1 MKLRQK
7 IGLGLIGTGLIGL
20 GVEAVRKI
28 RKRRA
33 QRKLDL
39 AQDRID
45 RAVKNSE
52 TEILKIEDISKELE
66 ELTKS
71 KLEAYPPKEGESFEE
86 WIERAFE
93 GQIDLDKELEIDP

>member
-20 GVEAVRKI
+20 GVEAVREI

-33 QRKLDL
+33 QRKLAL
-39 AQDRID
+39 AQDRIA
-45 RAVKNSE
+45 RAAENSKVE
-52 TEILKIEDISKELE
+52 VLKVDDISKELE
-66 ELTKS
+66 ELTKN
-71 KLEAYPPKEGESFEE
+71 KLEQYPPKLGESFEE

-93 GQIDLDKELEIDP
+93 GQLDLDKELEIDP